1 MLTRS
6 PVLVLNQNYQ
16 PLNVCDARRAMSLLG
31 RGKAETIEEGPHY
44 LHSAT
49 RIFPLPEVIRLI
61 YMVKRPIHRRKLSRR
76 EVFIRDSYRCQYCG
90 KNTRDL
96 TLDHVVPR
104 SRGGLHTWQN
114 VASACKR
121 CNHRKAG
128 RTPREANMTLRTR
141 PREPAPSPYAFF
153 DARRMLAT
161 WRPFLPWVQEFRF
174 TDDRG
179 PNSNGAQIA
188 ARDQADY
195 APSRRD

>member
-76 EVFIRDSYRCQYCG
+76 EVFVRDGYRCQYCA
-90 KNTRDL
+90 KYTRDL

-104 SRGGLHTWQN
+104 SRGGLHTWEN
-114 VASACKR
+114 VASACKK

-128 RTPREANMTLRTR
+128 RTPREANMRLLSR
-141 PREPAPSPYAFF
+141 PREPAP
-153 DARRMLAT
+153 
-161 WRPFLPWVQEFRF
+161 
-174 TDDRG
+174 
-179 PNSNGAQIA
+179 
-188 ARDQADY
+188 
-195 APSRRD
+195 